1 VRNDLLMI
9 YGRILLLMVHAKH
22 SRAEADIQR
31 SPINEKPYAGVA
43 PYESMSYLRVYP
55 AFKPY

>member
-1 VRNDLLMI
+1 
-9 YGRILLLMVHAKH
+9 MVHAKH